1 MIDAGAWE
9 AFGGVSAILVLLGG
23 VALALQRLGILRAA
37 APRSAPAAP
46 PAAPAGAGAEDL
58 AARLAALERDHAR
71 LAAAV
76 AALPAAREFRS
87 VAEGVVETRGDVR
100 AIRASLDGIER
111 AVAGLAGRI
120 AAIDAHLR
128 ERGA

>member
-23 VALALQRLGILRAA
+23 VALALQRLGILRAG

-46 PAAPAGAGAEDL
+46 PAPAGAGAGDL

-76 AALPAAREFRS
+76 AALPAAREFRG

>member
-9 AFGGVSAILVLLGG
+9 AFGGVSAIVVLLGG
-23 VALALQRLGILRAA
+23 VALALQRLGILRAG
-37 APRSAPAAP
+37 APRPAAAPAA
-46 PAAPAGAGAEDL
+46 AGEIAE
-58 AARLAALERDHAR
+58 RLAALERDHAR

-76 AALPAAREFRS
+76 AALPAAREFRG

-100 AIRASLDGIER
+100 AIRASLDGIEK
-111 AVAGLAGRI
+111 AVGGLAGRI

>member
-46 PAAPAGAGAEDL
+46 AGADDL

-76 AALPAAREFRS
+76 AALPAAREFRG

>member
-23 VALALQRLGILRAA
+23 VALALQRLGILRAG
-37 APRSAPAAP
+37 APRSAAAPAP
-46 PAAPAGAGAEDL
+46 PAGGGDL
-58 AARLAALERDHAR
+58 AERLAALEREHAR
-71 LAAAV
+71 LAGAV
-76 AALPAAREFRS
+76 AALPAASEFRG

-100 AIRASLDGIER
+100 AIRASLDGIEK